1 MGKRVGLT
9 SSVGNPTNLTS
20 EGIPVP
26 SKSFSSETSGQI
38 GFASLEKGC
47 VAAIVPACFDPCSIR
62 DVSGLSQQE
71 IRFIPNDSFGSAT
84 EQDFVEIDV
93 QLYMAEDDRPDGQ
106 DRRTTAEAFLMT
118 VQQSRILTKEG
129 EQFLFKRLNFLRF
142 RANALQSTLR
152 NRRTAKKT
160 QKEIDRLLV
169 KASETREQIACANLR
184 LITSIVRKL
193 SSSNDEFDEFLAEA
207 NAILL
212 NAIDKFDY
220 DRGYRFSTY
229 ATHAVQR
236 HTFRLIERQR
246 KRRGRESSD
255 SELIQSAP
263 ALRVENSNDKQIL
276 DAFDEIVGCFD
287 TVLDEREQYIVRGR
301 FGLDGDGKGKSLRVI
316 GDELGLSKE
325 RVRQLLQQSIEK
337 LAEIAKPLES
347 VLDQS

>member
-1 MGKRVGLT
+1 M
-9 SSVGNPTNLTS
+9 
-20 EGIPVP
+20 
-26 SKSFSSETSGQI
+26 
-38 GFASLEKGC
+38 
-47 VAAIVPACFDPCSIR
+47 
-62 DVSGLSQQE
+62 SQQE
-71 IRFIPNDSFGSAT
+71 ISFIPNESFDSAT
-84 EQDFVEIDV
+84 EQDFAEIDV
-93 QLYMAEDDRPDGQ
+93 QLYAEEDDRPDGQ
-106 DRRTTAEAFLMT
+106 DPRTAAESFLMT

-142 RANALQSTLR
+142 RASALQATLR

-160 QKEIDRLLV
+160 QKEIDRLLAE
-169 KASETREQIACANLR
+169 ASETREQIACANLR

-220 DRGYRFSTY
+220 ARGYRFSTY

-236 HTFRLIERQR
+236 HTYRLIERQS
-246 KRRGRESSD
+246 KRRQRESADSD
-255 SELIQSAP
+255 LVHSAP
-263 ALRVENSNDKQIL
+263 ACLSDDTNAKQIF
-276 DAFDEIVGCFD
+276 DAFNEIVASFD
-287 TVLDEREQYIVRGR
+287 TTLDERERYIVRGR
-301 FGLDGDGKGKSLRVI
+301 FGLNDSGKGKSLRVI

-347 VLDQS
+347 LLDQS